1 MAHMP
6 VSKGAAAE
14 IDVADLLGAD
24 NPHPRYRKLREAE
37 PVSRGRFYGDHEVWL
52 VTRYD
57 DVRAAFKHPDLSSDW
72 RQGGEFEDV
81 VALPEDVRPYFD
93 GEIVAKDG
101 EEHARPRRLA
111 ARAFTARRVAGL
123 RERIETI
130 VSELLDSLATQ
141 PTWDAVTDYASVVPV
156 VVLSELLGVDSEQ
169 RVDLAAHI
177 GDLIET
183 RPDVRKDVVPRAA
196 RGLVHLIEGLVARRR
211 AAPGDDLVSAL
222 VTARDHE
229 TLTDE
234 EVVSLA
240 MLVVRAGYETTG
252 NTIATGVFLLLTEL
266 DEKRRRDAVTPD
278 QVAATFEEVV
288 RFGGPAELVVRYSRD
303 SITLGEGARTIPA
316 GRPVV
321 LCCGAANRDP
331 RRFDR
336 PETFDP
342 WREDSSHLG
351 FGHGPHFC
359 LGAALARAEGE
370 VALGSLLRRWPNLAL
385 DVDPSQIEWR
395 PSLMRGVTKLPVRRA
410 LEAL

>member
-1 MAHMP
+1 MVYTS
-6 VSKGAAAE
+6 VSKEPVGE
-14 IDVADLLGAD
+14 IDISEILGAE
-24 NPHPRYRKLREAE
+24 NPHALYRKLREDE
-37 PVSRGRFYGDHEVWL
+37 PLTCGRFYGDHEVWI

-57 DVRAAFKHPDLSSDW
+57 DIRTAFKHPGLSSDW
-72 RQGGEFEDV
+72 RQGGDFEDV
-81 VALPEDVRPYFD
+81 VALPEDVRTYFD

-130 VSELLDSLATQ
+130 VSDLLDSLAAQ
-141 PTWDAVTDYASVVPV
+141 PTWDVVADYASVVPV
-156 VVLSELLGVDSEQ
+156 AVLSELLGVEPEH

-183 RPDVRKDVVPRAA
+183 RPDVRKEVVPRAA
-196 RGLVHLIEGLVARRR
+196 RGLVQLIEDLVARRR
-211 AAPGDDLVSAL
+211 TDPGEDLISDL

-266 DEKRRRDAVTPD
+266 DEVQRQAAVAPD
-278 QVAATFEEVV
+278 RVAATFDEVV
-288 RFGGPAELVVRYSRD
+288 RFGGPAELVVRFSRD
-303 SITLGEGARTIPA
+303 AVDLGSGTIPV

-342 WREDSSHLG
+342 WREDGGHLG

-370 VALGSLLRRWPNLAL
+370 VALGALLRRWPNLAL
-385 DVDPSQIEWR
+385 DIDRSQIEWR
-395 PSLMRGVTKLPVRRA
+395 PSLMRGLTELPVRRA
-410 LEAL
+410 LEAS